1 MRILKIIAISLLI
14 TACAE
19 QATDHVRV
27 ENAWIAEIPPVIKVT
42 AALMVLHNDG
52 DKPRYL
58 IDASSPR
65 AESIEVHKSIVV
77 DDLARM
83 IRQTEVEIP
92 AHGSVEF
99 SNETGYHLMFYGT
112 GEIKGGQKIL
122 VSLKFKDGTIL
133 NAVYDVVDRRKR
145 L

>member
-1 MRILKIIAISLLI
+1 MRILKIVAISLLI

-27 ENAWIAEIPPVIKVT
+27 EKAWIAEIPPVIKVT
-42 AALMVLHNDG
+42 AALMVLYNDG

-58 IDASSPR
+58 VDASSPR

-77 DDLARM
+77 NDLARM
-83 IRQTEVEIP
+83 IRQPEVEIP

-112 GEIKGGQKIL
+112 GEIKAGQKIP

-133 NAVYDVVDRRKR
+133 NAIYDVVDRRKK